1 MFGIWKI
8 GIPKDTLLLLVNGL
22 DADCDGFVTIG
33 EVRDL
38 LKRYGKD
45 AKTSLKTS
53 IIKRRS

>member
-8 GIPKDTLLLLVNGL
+8 GIPKATLIEILNKL

-33 EVRDL
+33 EVRDV

-45 AKTSLKTS
+45 AKASLKTS
-53 IIKRRS
+53 IMRRRA